1 MALPRFLHSLE
12 NHEETGNRPE
22 RSEHTIQ
29 SLTGGGRFPVD
40 KTTTLIKNQMLYFS
54 MTSTGL
60 KVGLEIHQQVAGKK
74 LFCKC
79 PAELAAEEETPN
91 IVVKRILRAVAGE
104 TGELD
109 VAASHEQKKQKYF
122 LYNSYDAY
130 NCLVDI
136 DEEPPQPMNAE
147 ALETALIVAQLL
159 HAKIVDEIQV
169 MRKTVVDGSNTTG
182 FQRTALV
189 AQNGFIEVGGKKVG
203 IDTVCIEEDS
213 AKIVER
219 KGDFDVY
226 DLSRLG
232 IPLIEIAT
240 DASIDSPELA
250 QKVAEKIGMMLRST
264 GKVKRGLGTIRQD
277 VNVSIPG
284 GERVEIKGA
293 QDLKMIPT
301 IIKNEMQRQQTLLDT
316 QRQLGKFHIEKEF
329 VEVTPVLE
337 KCTSKIVQSTL
348 NENGVIYG
356 LKLDSFSGV
365 LGKETMSGK
374 RIGSELSMYAKAAS
388 GVGGLFHSDELPK
401 YGIEQEHVI
410 LIRKRLGCAEKDGFV
425 IIADQKEKVLRAL
438 DAVYDRAL
446 ALQHGVL
453 KEVRNA
459 LDDGTTQFMRP
470 IPGAARM
477 YPETDVMP
485 VVADVSGLK
494 VPKLLEE
501 SASDFIKL
509 GLAKDLADLIA
520 KSGKAVVF
528 ENWIAK
534 FPNLKPAFIAETMIP
549 KLREVKRKHNV
560 DTDKITDEKLEQVFV
575 QFDAGAI
582 PKEALE
588 DVLLDIAKEGHCDF
602 SKYIG
607 MNDAELEKILKK
619 IVHDSKGAPLGTL
632 MGIAMKELR
641 GKADGKKI
649 SALLQK
655 LME

>member
-1 MALPRFLHSLE
+1 
-12 NHEETGNRPE
+12 
-22 RSEHTIQ
+22 
-29 SLTGGGRFPVD
+29 
-40 KTTTLIKNQMLYFS
+40 

-74 LFCKC
+74 LFCNC
-79 PAELAAEEETPN
+79 PAELAHDDEQPN
-91 IVVKRILRAVAGE
+91 LVVKRILRAVVGE
-104 TGELD
+104 TGEVD
-109 VAASHEQKKQKYF
+109 VAAAHEQKKQKYY

-136 DEEPPQPMNAE
+136 DEEPPQPLNKE
-147 ALETALIVAQLL
+147 ALETTLVVAQLL
-159 HAKIVDEIQV
+159 HAHIVDEIQV

-182 FQRTALV
+182 FQRTSLV
-189 AQNGFIEVGGKKVG
+189 AQNGFIEVDGRRIG
-203 IDTVCIEEDS
+203 IDTICVEEDS

-250 QKVAEKIGMMLRST
+250 RKVAEKIGMILRST

-277 VNVSIPG
+277 VNVSIPHG
-284 GERVEIKGA
+284 QRVEIKGA
-293 QDLKMIPT
+293 QDLKMMPT
-301 IIKNEMQRQQTLLDT
+301 LIKNEMQRQQTLLDV
-316 QRQLGKFHIEKEF
+316 QKQLGKFMLEKEF
-329 VEVTPVLE
+329 VDVSSVLE
-337 KCTSKIVQSTL
+337 QCTSKIVQGTF
-348 NENGVIYG
+348 NDNGVIYG
-356 LKLDSFSGV
+356 LKLDGFAGL
-365 LGKETMSGK
+365 LGKETMPGK
-374 RIGSELSMYAKAAS
+374 RIGSELSMYAKAAA

-401 YGIEQEHVI
+401 YGIEQEHVDA
-410 LIRKRLGCAEKDGFV
+410 LKRKLGCDAKDGFV

-459 LDDGTTQFMRP
+459 IDDGTTLFMRP

-485 VVADVSGLK
+485 VVADVTHLK
-494 VPKLLEE
+494 LPKLLEE
-501 SASDFIKL
+501 SASDFVKL
-509 GLAKDLADLIA
+509 GLAKDLAELIA
-520 KSGKAVVF
+520 KSGKAAVF
-528 ENWIAK
+528 EKWITQ

-549 KLREVKRKHNV
+549 KLREVKRKHTV
-560 DTDKITDEKLEQVFV
+560 EIDKITDEQLEEIFTQLNE
-575 QFDAGAI
+575 GTL

-588 DVLLDIAKEGHCDF
+588 DVLLDIARDGSVDF
-602 SKYIG
+602 SKYQG
-607 MNDAELEKILKK
+607 MNDMELENVLKK

-649 SALLQK
+649 SELLQK
-655 LME
+655 LVG